1 MTHALCPGL
10 SRADTLF
17 ITAKGVGLID
27 NDTVG
32 YGWSSLRITFAPSFS
47 ILCAFYI
54 APELLSPRLRFVG
67 SVERFAVQRS
77 GRRQAGAAIL
87 RRCVCGDQIRCNGLF
102 DSGFAG
108 QTKKDR
114 LAAGSKRY

>member
-1 MTHALCPGL
+1 
-10 SRADTLF
+10 
-17 ITAKGVGLID
+17 VGLID

-67 SVERFAVQRS
+67 SVKRFAIQRR
-77 GRRQAGAAIL
+77 GRRRVGMSIL
-87 RRCVCGDQIRCNGLF
+87 RDF
-102 DSGFAG
+102 TATTPS
-108 QTKKDR
+108 
-114 LAAGSKRY
+114 AAMAYGGARNWLPLSF